1 MLAQGTGRLIR
12 KATDRG
18 VVAVL
23 DPRLATARY
32 GPKIVATLPK
42 MRRTKDR
49 AEAERYLQDL
59 RTANPKG

>member
-1 MLAQGTGRLIR
+1 MLAQGAGRLIR
-12 KATDRG
+12 TADDKG

-32 GPKIVATLPK
+32 RWDLIRGLPP

-49 AEAERYLQDL
+49 AEVLAFLGDL
-59 RTANPKG
+59 A